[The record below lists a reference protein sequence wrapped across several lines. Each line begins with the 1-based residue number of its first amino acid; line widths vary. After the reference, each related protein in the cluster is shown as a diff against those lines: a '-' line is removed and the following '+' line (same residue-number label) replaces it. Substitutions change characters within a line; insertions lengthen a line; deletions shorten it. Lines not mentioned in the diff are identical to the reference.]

1 MKGNLVTIVQNGKL
15 INIDEDKLRQ
25 DDIAVLQAGEIVPAD
40 LRLVAADGLEVDEFD
55 ITGEIMPVLKKTGGI
70 LYRGSRITRGT
81 AQGLVVAAGEQTEYG
96 QVLKQERDYD
106 TPYGFRIF
114 QKKYFLLAALLIPAV
129 VVGIVKTNRYAAVIG
144 IYLLLVLLFILL
156 QNNDLFKYWL
166 MVRETRETQIQI
178 RDLNI
183 FDRLNALDMVCF
195 DKTGVLTTRQ
205 MEVENI
211 YGADRALNPS
221 CDRNDD
227 RVFYLIKLACALC
240 HDVLFLEKIG
250 QANPVDKGLIIFAQ
264 KRGIDINEL
273 LIQAKR
279 IYDQPFDSEKRYMA
293 CGFELNKESYYF
305 AKGDP
310 EIILEICNSYM
321 TANGTRE
328 KADYKFRL
336 HCSAQID
343 TINKQ
348 GDTALA
354 LAYSATRPGLN
365 PAAYTFLGLL
375 QLENSL
381 QLGARETIAELR
393 ARGIKSVILTGDR
406 NETAV
411 QIAQKCGITDDV
423 KFYLSGKTIAR
434 MELSELARQ
443 AAYCSV
449 FARLLPS
456 QKGSLIRLLQ
466 QRGHC
471 IAMVGDGPNDGIA
484 LKVADI
490 GISLVQNSSPVARR
504 LAQVLITELADLPQ
518 LVDRANRIRKKNHYA
533 KLFRYLVLAVLLLG
547 SYGWVLLQ

>member
-40 LRLVAADGLEVDEFD
+40 LKLVAGNGLEVDEFD
-55 ITGEIMPVLKKTGGI
+55 ITGEIMPVLKKAGDI

-96 QVLKQERDYD
+96 RVLKQERDYAV
-106 TPYGFRIF
+106 PYGFCIF
-114 QKKYFLLAALLIPAV
+114 QKKYFLLAALLMPAMV
-129 VVGIVKTNRYAAVIG
+129 VDIVKTNSYAAVIG
-144 IYLLLVLLFILL
+144 IYLLLSLLFILL

-166 MVRETRETQIQI
+166 IVQETRKTQIQI

-183 FDRLNALDMVCF
+183 FDRLNDLDIVCF

-211 YGADRALNPS
+211 YGADRALNLS

-227 RVFYLIKLACALC
+227 RVFNLIKLACALC
-240 HDVLFLEKIG
+240 HDVLFLEKID
-250 QANPVDKGLIIFAQ
+250 QANPVDKGLITFAQ
-264 KRGIDINEL
+264 NRGIDIHEL

-310 EIILEICNSYM
+310 EIILKICSSYM
-321 TANGTRE
+321 TATGTRE

-343 TINKQ
+343 AINQQ
-348 GDTALA
+348 GATALA
-354 LAYSATRPGLN
+354 LAYSAARPGLN

-381 QLGARETIAELR
+381 QLGARETVAELR

-406 NETAV
+406 NETAA
-411 QIAQKCGITDDV
+411 QIAKKCGITDDV

-449 FARLLPS
+449 FE
-456 QKGSLIRLLQ
+456 
-466 QRGHC
+466 C
-471 IAMVGDGPNDGIA
+471 
-484 LKVADI
+484 
-490 GISLVQNSSPVARR
+490 
-504 LAQVLITELADLPQ
+504 
-518 LVDRANRIRKKNHYA
+518 
-533 KLFRYLVLAVLLLG
+533 
-547 SYGWVLLQ
+547 